1 MTKQCVS
8 MILFFLL
15 LIISI
20 NAKNYHLFGETDSS
34 STSSS
39 STNQRLL
46 IDIDIYNRPYVLP
59 YFLHQLE
66 KFSCPCNK
74 CYLDLRLYHVYNTTA
89 ENETSRLLNEWV
101 SAMKKLDQTTY
112 TTIKIHDWTAKSKD
126 DQANRLNEAMKRA
139 SELEITYLAMFDS
152 TIIFLEPEKLF
163 SILISK
169 DKPLMTPLLRSTKD
183 MYTSTFY
190 LNDQQSSGYY
200 AYKEIFERKKLGCFL
215 INGGI
220 KDFYFFNFQYSQ
232 IRQVFRNKE
241 HYQAID
247 VIARENSVPSYVCNR
262 EIFGYIPAQ
271 FLEAL
276 YDESIIQDLY
286 MHMLIEHQLNGP
298 SQTYLPPIS
307 RTSLINLST
316 SKEKTKFGLDEIYVI
331 NLVRRPD
338 RRERL
343 QATFDILNIS
353 ARFFDAIDGK
363 YTIDQNYLERL
374 NIRLLPNYEDPYN
387 RRPMNYGELGCFFS
401 HYFIWEDMIK
411 NEYTNGAIILEDDVR
426 FDAHFKSR
434 LEKVLANRSFDW
446 DIIYLGRKIMRSDEE
461 NYENTIETFL
471 IEPAYSHWTVGYAL
485 SLRGARMLV
494 NEKPLQKILPVDE
507 YLPIMYDHHPN
518 ENWKSYFNNRKLKAY
533 AFQPAIIT
541 PTHYFGEPNYISDTE
556 NTTILGRENPNTG
569 LPGATLLSVDVVAAQ
584 KQLEENVSMQKD
596 EL

>member
-1 MTKQCVS
+1 MRKQCIS
-8 MILFFLL
+8 IILF

-20 NAKNYHLFGETDSS
+20 NAKKYHLFGEDDSLT
-34 STSSS
+34 TSSS
-39 STNQRLL
+39 LTNQRLL

-59 YFLHQLE
+59 YFLYQLE
-66 KFSCPCNK
+66 KLTCPCNQ

-89 ENETSRLLNEWV
+89 ENETSQLLNEWV
-101 SAMKKLDQTTY
+101 SAMKKSDQTIF
-112 TTIKIHDWTAKSKD
+112 TTITIHEWTAKSKT
-126 DQANRLNEAMKRA
+126 DQANHLNDVMKRI

-152 TIIFLEPEKLF
+152 TIILLEPDKLF

-190 LNDQQSSGYY
+190 LNNQQTSGFYD
-200 AYKEIFERKKLGCFL
+200 YKEIYERKKLGCFL
-215 INGGI
+215 LNGGI

-232 IRQVFRNKE
+232 IRHVFLNKE
-241 HYQAID
+241 HSQPID
-247 VIARENSVPSYVCNR
+247 VLVRENSIPSYVCNR

-276 YDESIIQDLY
+276 YDESIIHDLY
-286 MHMLIEHQLNGP
+286 IYMLIEHQLNGP
-298 SQTYLPPIS
+298 SQTYLSPIP
-307 RTSLINLST
+307 RTSLINLPT

-331 NLVRRPD
+331 NLVRRSD

-353 ARFFDAIDGK
+353 VRFFDAIDGK
-363 YTIDQNYLERL
+363 NTIDQAYLERL
-374 NIRLLPNYEDPYN
+374 NVRLLPNYEDPYN

-411 NEYTNGAIILEDDVR
+411 NDYTHGAIILEDDVR
-426 FDAHFKSR
+426 FDAYFKSR
-434 LEKVLANRSFDW
+434 LENVLANHSFDW
-446 DIIYLGRKIMRSDEE
+446 DIIYLGRKIMRSYEE
-461 NYENTIETFL
+461 DYENTIETFL
-471 IEPAYSHWTVGYAL
+471 IEPAYSHWTVGYIL
-485 SLRGARMLV
+485 SLRGAQMLV

-518 ENWKSYFNNRKLKAY
+518 ENWKNYFNQRKLKAY
-533 AFQPAIIT
+533 AFQPAIVT

-556 NTTILGRENPNTG
+556 NTTILGREYHNIG
-569 LPGATLLSVDVVAAQ
+569 LPSSPLLSVDVVTTP
-584 KQLEENVSMQKD
+584 KPIEENVLFEKD

>member
-1 MTKQCVS
+1 MRKQCIS
-8 MILFFLL
+8 IILF

-20 NAKNYHLFGETDSS
+20 NAKKYHLFGEDDSLT
-34 STSSS
+34 TSSS
-39 STNQRLL
+39 LTNQRLL

-59 YFLHQLE
+59 YFLYQLE
-66 KFSCPCNK
+66 KLTCPCNQ

-89 ENETSRLLNEWV
+89 ENETSQLLNEWV
-101 SAMKKLDQTTY
+101 SAMKKSDQTIF
-112 TTIKIHDWTAKSKD
+112 TTITIHEWTAKSKT
-126 DQANRLNEAMKRA
+126 DQANHLNDVMKRI

-152 TIIFLEPEKLF
+152 TIILLEPDKLF

-190 LNDQQSSGYY
+190 LNNQQTSGFYD
-200 AYKEIFERKKLGCFL
+200 YKEIYERKKLGCFP

-232 IRQVFRNKE
+232 IRHVFLNKE
-241 HYQAID
+241 HSQPID
-247 VIARENSVPSYVCNR
+247 VLVRENSIPSYVCNR

-276 YDESIIQDLY
+276 YDESIIHDLY
-286 MHMLIEHQLNGP
+286 IYMLIEHQLNGP
-298 SQTYLPPIS
+298 SQTYLSPIP
-307 RTSLINLST
+307 RTSLINLPT

-331 NLVRRPD
+331 NLVRRSD

-353 ARFFDAIDGK
+353 VRFFDAIDGK
-363 YTIDQNYLERL
+363 NTIDQAYLERL
-374 NIRLLPNYEDPYN
+374 NVRLLPNYEDPYN

-411 NEYTNGAIILEDDVR
+411 NDYTHGAIILEDDVR
-426 FDAHFKSR
+426 FDAYFKSR
-434 LEKVLANRSFDW
+434 LENVLANHSFDW
-446 DIIYLGRKIMRSDEE
+446 DIIYLGRKIMRSYEE
-461 NYENTIETFL
+461 DYENTIETFL
-471 IEPAYSHWTVGYAL
+471 IEPAYSHWTVGYIL
-485 SLRGARMLV
+485 SLRGAQMLV

-518 ENWKSYFNNRKLKAY
+518 ENWKNYFNQRKLKAY
-533 AFQPAIIT
+533 AFQPAIVT

-556 NTTILGRENPNTG
+556 NTTILGREYHNIG
-569 LPGATLLSVDVVAAQ
+569 LPSSPLLSVDVVTTP
-584 KQLEENVSMQKD
+584 KPIEENVLFEKD